1 MSVKRLYDRMSA
13 LPLGR
18 RVFSWMLGRRVP
30 YAGSIRP
37 QVLTIDPGR
46 ASVRMPDRR
55 AIRNHLGSVHASALG
70 NLGELAANLAISA
83 SQPDSGR
90 WIVESMQIEYL
101 HKARGPIV
109 GIGSAPAI
117 DWSVDGEV
125 QGEFELKDAGATTV
139 ARGLVRWKVGP
150 RPAKREA
157 VAA

>member
-1 MSVKRLYDRMSA
+1 MSVKQLYDRMSA

-30 YAGSIRP
+30 YVGSIRP
-37 QVLTIDPGR
+37 QVLALEPGR
-46 ASVRMPDRR
+46 ARVRMRDRR

-83 SQPDSGR
+83 SQPDAGR
-90 WIVESMQIEYL
+90 WIVESMQIDYL

-109 GIGSAPAI
+109 GLGTAPTI

-125 QGEFELKDAGATTV
+125 LGEFELQDDRATTV

-150 RPAKREA
+150 RPREA
-157 VAA
+157 VAR